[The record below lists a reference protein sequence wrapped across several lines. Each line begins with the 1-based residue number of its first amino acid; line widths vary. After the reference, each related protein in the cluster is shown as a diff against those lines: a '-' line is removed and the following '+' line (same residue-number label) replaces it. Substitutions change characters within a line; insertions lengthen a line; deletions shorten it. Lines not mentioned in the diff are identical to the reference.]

1 MSILKTSI
9 CGVEFK
15 NPVITSSGTF
25 GFGTE
30 YNRYY
35 DVSKLGGICLK
46 GLTLKARQG
55 NPPKRIAETPMGI
68 LNSVGL
74 QNPGVETFCKNM
86 LPFIKKFDTNL
97 IANISGNTIEEY
109 CEMVEILSDS
119 SIDMI
124 EMNISCP
131 NVKKG
136 GLNFGTDPKM
146 VEEITSEVKKH
157 CKKPLIVKL
166 TPNVTDITEIAK
178 SAESG
183 GADALSLINT
193 LLGMKIDINTRRP
206 VLYNNMGGLSGP
218 CIKPVAVRMVW
229 QVRNA
234 CKLPIIGM
242 GGISNWED
250 AVEFMM
256 AGADIVS
263 VGTAN
268 FIDPFAPLNIVSG
281 LEEYVKKNN
290 LESISEIVGTVIPN
304 GK

>member
-1 MSILKTSI
+1 MSNLKTSI

-86 LPFIKKFDTNL
+86 LPFIRKFDTNL

>member
-55 NPPKRIAETPMGI
+55 NPPKRIAETLMGI

-86 LPFIKKFDTNL
+86 LPFIRKFDTNL

>member
-86 LPFIKKFDTNL
+86 LPFIRKFDTNL

-119 SIDMI
+119 SINMI

>member
-1 MSILKTSI
+1 MGNKLKCNI

-35 DVSKLGGICLK
+35 DISSLGGISLK
-46 GLTLKARQG
+46 GLILKPRQG
-55 NPPKRIAETPMGI
+55 NAPSRIAETASGI
-68 LNSVGL
+68 LNNVGL
-74 QNPGVETFCKNM
+74 QNPGVKEFVNTM
-86 LPFIKKFDTNL
+86 LPFIRKFDTNL

-109 CEMVEILSDS
+109 CEMAEILSDS

-136 GLNFGTDPKM
+136 GLSFGTDPKM

-157 CKKPLIVKL
+157 SKKPLIVKL
-166 TPNVTDITEIAK
+166 TPNVTDITEIAR
-178 SAESG
+178 SAEAG

-193 LLGMKIDINTRRP
+193 LLGMKIDINSRRP
-206 VLYNNMGGLSGP
+206 ILHNNMGGLSGP
-218 CIKPVAVRMVW
+218 CVKPVAVRMVW
-229 QVRNA
+229 QVRNSVN
-234 CKLPIIGM
+234 LPIIGM
-242 GGISNWED
+242 GGISNYED
-250 AVEFMM
+250 AIEFML
-256 AGADIVS
+256 AGANIVS

-268 FIDPFAPLNIVSG
+268 FVDPYAPLNIVKD
-281 LEEYVKKNN
+281 LEKYLDEKGIDD
-290 LESISEIVGTVIPN
+290 ISSIVGQVIPY
-304 GK
+304 

>member
-86 LPFIKKFDTNL
+86 LPFIRKFDTNL

-157 CKKPLIVKL
+157 CKKPLIVKV
-166 TPNVTDITEIAK
+166 TPNVTHITEIAK

>member
-74 QNPGVETFCKNM
+74 QNPGIETFCKNM
-86 LPFIKKFDTNL
+86 LPFIRKFDTNL

-234 CKLPIIGM
+234 CSLPIIGM

>member
-1 MSILKTSI
+1 MEKGLKVNI

-35 DVSKLGGICLK
+35 DISKLGGICLK
-46 GLTLKARQG
+46 GLTLKERQG
-55 NPPKRIAETPMGI
+55 NPPSRIAETSSGI

-74 QNPGVETFCKNM
+74 QNPGVKNFVNSI
-86 LPFIKKFDTNL
+86 LPYIRKFDTNL

-109 CEMVEILSDS
+109 CEMAEILSDS

-136 GLNFGTDPKM
+136 GLSFGTDPKM
-146 VEEITSEVKKH
+146 VTEITSEVKKH

-178 SAESG
+178 SAEAG

-193 LLGMKIDINTRRP
+193 LLGMKIDINTKRP
-206 VLYNNMGGLSGP
+206 VLHNNMGGMSGP
-218 CIKPVAVRMVW
+218 CVKPVAVRMVW

-234 CKLPIIGM
+234 TKLPIIGM
-242 GGISNWED
+242 GGISNYED
-250 AVEFMM
+250 AIEFML

-268 FIDPFAPLNIVSG
+268 FVDPYTPLNIVND
-281 LEEYVKKNN
+281 LEKYVKEKG
-290 LESISEIVGTVIPN
+290 LESITEIVGGVIPY
-304 GK
+304 

>member
-86 LPFIKKFDTNL
+86 LPFIRKFDTNL

>member
-1 MSILKTSI
+1 MSNLKTSI

-74 QNPGVETFCKNM
+74 QNPGVETICKNM
-86 LPFIKKFDTNL
+86 LPFIRKFDTNL

-290 LESISEIVGTVIPN
+290 LESNSEIVGTVIPN

>member
-1 MSILKTSI
+1 MENKLKVNI

-30 YNRYY
+30 YNKYY
-35 DVSKLGGICLK
+35 DISQLGGICLK
-46 GLTLKARQG
+46 GLTLKERQG
-55 NPPKRIAETPMGI
+55 NPPSRIAETASGI

-74 QNPGVETFCKNM
+74 QNPGVRAFCQNI
-86 LPFIKKFDTNL
+86 LPYIRKFDTNL

-109 CEMVEILSDS
+109 CEMAEILSDS
-119 SIDMI
+119 PIDMV

-136 GLNFGTDPKM
+136 GLSFGTDPKM
-146 VEEITSEVKKH
+146 VTEITNEVKNH

-178 SAESG
+178 SAEAG

-206 VLYNNMGGLSGP
+206 VLHNNMGGMSGP
-218 CIKPVAVRMVW
+218 CVKPVAVRMVW

-234 CKLPIIGM
+234 VKLPIIGM
-242 GGISNWED
+242 GGISDYED
-250 AVEFMM
+250 AIEFML
-256 AGADIVS
+256 AGADIIS

-268 FIDPFAPLNIVSG
+268 FVDPYTPLNIVNG
-281 LEEYVKKNN
+281 LNSYVNKNN
-290 LESISEIVGTVIPN
+290 LNSIGEIVGQVIPY
-304 GK
+304 

>member
-1 MSILKTSI
+1 MSSLKTSI

-30 YNRYY
+30 YNKYY
-35 DVSKLGGICLK
+35 DVSKLGGMALK

-74 QNPGVETFCKNM
+74 QNPGVETFVKDM
-86 LPFIKKFDTNL
+86 LPFIRRFDTNL
-97 IANISGNTIEEY
+97 IANISGNTVEEY

-157 CKKPLIVKL
+157 CRKPLIVKL

-178 SAESG
+178 SAEAG

-193 LLGMKIDINTRRP
+193 LLGMKIDINTKRP
-206 VLYNNMGGLSGP
+206 VLFNNMGGLSGP
-218 CIKPVAVRMVW
+218 CVKPVAVRMVW

-234 CKLPIIGM
+234 VKLPIIGM
-242 GGISNWED
+242 GGISTWED
-250 AVEFMM
+250 AVEFMI
-256 AGADIVS
+256 AGADIIS

-268 FIDPFAPLNIVSG
+268 FIDPFTAPNIVEG
-281 LEEYVKKNN
+281 LRKYTMDNN
-290 LESISEIVGTVIPN
+290 ISNISEIVGTVIPN
-304 GK
+304 K

>member
-1 MSILKTSI
+1 MGSLKTTI

-30 YNRYY
+30 YNKYY
-35 DVSKLGGICLK
+35 DVSELGGICLK
-46 GLTLKARQG
+46 GLTLKPRTG
-55 NPPKRIAETPMGI
+55 NPPKRIAEASSGI

-74 QNPGVETFCKNM
+74 QNPGVEAFTKNI
-86 LPFIKKFDTNL
+86 LPYIRRFDTRL
-97 IANISGNTIEEY
+97 ITNISGNTVEEY
-109 CEMVEILSDS
+109 CEMVEILSDTD
-119 SIDMI
+119 IDMI

-136 GLNFGTDPKM
+136 GLTFGTDPNM
-146 VEEITSEVKKH
+146 VYDITKEVKAH

-178 SAESG
+178 SAEAG

-193 LLGMKIDINTRRP
+193 LLGMKIDINTKRP
-206 VLYNNMGGLSGP
+206 VLHNNMGGLSGP
-218 CIKPVAVRMVW
+218 CVKPVAVRMVC
-229 QVRNA
+229 QVKNA

-242 GGISNWED
+242 GGISDYED
-250 AVEFMM
+250 AVEFML
-256 AGADIVS
+256 AGADVVS

-268 FIDPFAPLNIVSG
+268 FVDPYTSLRLVYDLQEYADKQGLN
-281 LEEYVKKNN
+281 
-290 LESISEIVGTVIPN
+290 SISEIVGQVIPY
-304 GK
+304 

>member
-1 MSILKTSI
+1 MNSLKTSI

-35 DVSKLGGICLK
+35 DVATLGGICLK
-46 GLTLKARQG
+46 GLTLKPRQG

-74 QNPGVETFCKNM
+74 QNPGVETFVKTM
-86 LPFIKKFDTNL
+86 LPFIRKFNTNL

-119 SIDMI
+119 SVDMV

-136 GLNFGTDPKM
+136 GLNFGTDPQM
-146 VEEITSEVKKH
+146 VYEITKEVKNH

-166 TPNVTDITEIAK
+166 TPNVTDITEIAR
-178 SAESG
+178 SAEAG

-193 LLGMKIDINTRRP
+193 LLGMRIDINTKRP
-206 VLYNNMGGLSGP
+206 VLFNNMGGLSGP

-234 CKLPIIGM
+234 VKLPIIGM
-242 GGISNWED
+242 GGISSWED
-250 AVEFMM
+250 AVEFMI

-268 FIDPFAPLNIVSG
+268 FIDPFTAPKIVDG
-281 LEEYVKKNN
+281 LFNYAKNN
-290 LESISEIVGTVIPN
+290 KLENISEIVNTVIPN